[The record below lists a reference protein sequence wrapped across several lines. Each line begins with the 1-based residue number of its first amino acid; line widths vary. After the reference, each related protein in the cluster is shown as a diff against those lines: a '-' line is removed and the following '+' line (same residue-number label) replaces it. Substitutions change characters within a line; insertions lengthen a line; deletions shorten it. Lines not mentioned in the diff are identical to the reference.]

1 MDVGFKNCSDK
12 ECAEI
17 STGMPPAC
25 KMPLRMKSARSLKC
39 IWQGCNSP
47 HVLII
52 AMTGLPSQS
61 SLESPICIARDLCPK
76 DRRSSGAN
84 QRADRRSEY
93 FFFCVIT
100 DLSSIR
106 GLGSEYPKI
115 ERQQAEVRA
124 AFGMPK
130 LTVGE
135 FRELPR
141 FLFTA

>member
-1 MDVGFKNCSDK
+1 
-12 ECAEI
+12 
-17 STGMPPAC
+17 
-25 KMPLRMKSARSLKC
+25 
-39 IWQGCNSP
+39 
-47 HVLII
+47 
-52 AMTGLPSQS
+52 MTGLPSQS

-115 ERQQAEVRA
+115 EHQQAEVRA

-130 LTVGE
+130 LTVSE
-135 FRELPR
+135 FSELPR
-141 FLFTA
+141 FLFTADEKSVTCHVNRPSLGDWDGTAQKYSVHHV